1 MSRVVLLLAI
11 AAGACGG
18 KTVFGLS
25 SSADNDPT
33 ALAQALAVRQLPARP
48 APIGGAPRAYVVTG
62 GKPRHLIAYDL
73 EHGKVAWNVAADVQS
88 RVAVGGDFVVA
99 REGQELVARGAS
111 DGAIRW
117 KVALDGQ
124 FVGAAADGKRAYAV
138 TEAGTDQKPTWFLVA
153 YDGASGKPAWREPS
167 TGQLGAPAAQGGL
180 VMAPYMTQWLSILD
194 GATGAQLTRLR
205 STDDQISFA
214 MTTSDAAWFGSKR
227 SVVRLD
233 EKAATGARS
242 TSTSGAATIPAQ
254 LDKATYAPDGFD
266 AVQAGYSAS
275 DRVRVLWR
283 ADARGDTWS
292 WQGGGVAVHYFRYV
306 LGLDPTGAVRWAY
319 SEPKVELVASAHTG
333 AVIAAISGTGDVV
346 ALDPATGAVRAHA
359 QLDTG
364 GQPVLGA
371 TFDADGWSPS
381 GAGEPPSTVQALV
394 AIARDRDARFEGV
407 KELAV
412 ATLAK
417 LPGEQVTRD
426 LLAMLG
432 DDRTSPKLKETVIGV
447 LAARDDPAGLPALV
461 EALGV
466 KSDVIAGTEPVAVGA
481 VARAVGAL
489 AKQPLDD
496 KQKAGATD
504 ALIGQLRAPST
515 SINDAID
522 IVRALAA
529 LGGTAAH
536 APLRTYLLVYRADPE
551 FAKADALVAATV
563 DATLGAGA
571 QSDDRELVRFVADD
585 PRSQPAVA
593 DYAKKALAR

>member
-1 MSRVVLLLAI
+1 MKKIVLLAALLA
-11 AAGACGG
+11 GCGG
-18 KTVFGLS
+18 KAVFGLS
-25 SSADNDPT
+25 SSNDNDP
-33 ALAQALAVRQLPARP
+33 QALAKALDLRQMSAAPK
-48 APIGGAPRAYVVTG
+48 PIGGSARAYVVTS
-62 GKPRHLIAYDL
+62 GKPRHLIAFDL
-73 EHGKVAWNVAADVQS
+73 AGEKAAWNVAADVQS

-99 REGQELVARGAS
+99 REGTDLVARSAS
-111 DGAIRW
+111 DGAVRW
-117 KVALDGQ
+117 KMPIDGQ
-124 FVGAAADGKRAYAV
+124 FVGAAADDKRAYVV
-138 TEAGTDQKPTWFLVA
+138 TQTGTDQKPTWYLIA
-153 YDGASGKPAWREPS
+153 LDGGSGKQLWRTPS

-180 VMAPYMTQWLSILD
+180 VMAPFLTQWLSILD
-194 GATGAQLTRLR
+194 GATGAQLTRVR
-205 STDDQISFA
+205 STDDEITFA

-233 EKAATGARS
+233 EKAATGARG
-242 TSTSGAATIPAQ
+242 TSTTGMAKIPAQ
-254 LDKATYAPDGFD
+254 LEKATYAPDGFD

-275 DRVRVLWR
+275 DRVRILWR
-283 ADARGDTWS
+283 ADAKGDAWK

-306 LGLDPTGAVRWAY
+306 LGLDESGAVRWAY
-319 SEPKVELVASAHTG
+319 SHPKVELVASAHTG
-333 AVIAAISGTGDVV
+333 AAIAAVSAGGEVI

-364 GQPVLGA
+364 GAPVIGA

-412 ATLAK
+412 GTLAK

-426 LLAMLG
+426 LLAMLA
-432 DDRTSPKLKETVIGV
+432 DERTSAKLKETVIGV
-447 LAARDDPAGLPALV
+447 LASRDDPAGLPALI

-466 KSDVIAGTEPVAVGA
+466 KSDVIAGTEPIAVGA

-489 AKQPLDD
+489 AKQPLDE
-496 KQKAGATD
+496 KQKAAAVD

-515 SINDAID
+515 SVGDAVD
-522 IVRALAA
+522 VVHALAA
-529 LGGTAAH
+529 LGGAAAK
-536 APLRTYLLVYRADPE
+536 APLRTYLLVYRTDAE

-563 DATLGAGA
+563 DATLAAGA
-571 QSDDRELVRFVADD
+571 DDRELVRFVADD
-585 PRSQPAVA
+585 ARTQPAVA